1 MEAVVSDQEWISCA
15 EAASILHE
23 TEEVVAALVRQG
35 GIRGKYENGV
45 YLINKKHLLAWDE
58 QRKKPRVEVAK
69 IYSGIRRTLLEH
81 HKTIYAKEQAQHP
94 GVRGTL
100 HENLVRDFLR
110 GHLPQ
115 RYYLGAGQVIS
126 SNPVMDDDYL
136 IQDLSRQIDIV
147 VFDGLNHPIL
157 LPRYELY
164 PIEGTLAVIEVKS
177 HLNKRTLVGTKKNP
191 GALPNIKSAKRLVS
205 SEAQSFLHPPFQI
218 EIERV
223 LFDLREIPSPLGVV
237 FAFSSISP
245 RTLAGHWAE
254 WNNAADSRHRVD
266 IICLLE
272 RSCLL
277 IDTNRFP
284 RLLDTH
290 QISTVDPVASAGAN
304 KIVCIESPAI
314 LFFFFNLLLRD
325 LRKMSMFTQKLTAT
339 TPSSYLHRVSIT
351 CRFVMDN
358 ALDPHTAGLIEF
370 AVESNGDEIE
380 AD

>member
-1 MEAVVSDQEWISCA
+1 MEAVVPDQEWISCA
-15 EAASILHE
+15 KAASILHE

-35 GIRGKYENGV
+35 GIRGKHENGV
-45 YLINKKHLLAWDE
+45 YLVDKKHLLAWNKH
-58 QRKKPRVEVAK
+58 RKKPRVEVAE

-94 GVRGTL
+94 GMRGTL
-100 HENLVRDFLR
+100 YENVVRDFLR
-110 GHLPQ
+110 EHLPQ
-115 RYYLGAGQVIS
+115 RFYLGAGQVIS

-136 IQDLSRQIDIV
+136 IQDLSKQIDIV

-164 PIEGTLAVIEVKS
+164 PIEGTLAIIEVKS
-177 HLNKRTLVGTKKNP
+177 QLNKRTLVGTKKKP

-205 SEAQSFLHPPFQI
+205 SEAQSLLHPPGQI
-218 EIERV
+218 EIEGV

-245 RTLAGHWAE
+245 RKLAGYWAE
-254 WNNAADSRHRVD
+254 WNNAVDRRHRVD

-272 RSCLL
+272 QSSLL

-284 RLLDTH
+284 RLLDSH
-290 QISTVDPVASAGAN
+290 QIATVDLLASAGAN

-314 LFFFFNLLLRD
+314 LLFFFNLLLREI
-325 LRKMSMFTQKLTAT
+325 RKMSKFTQSLIAT
-339 TPSSYLHRVSIT
+339 TPSSYLGGVRIMDS
-351 CRFVMDN
+351 FVMDN
-358 ALDPHTAGLIEF
+358 ALDPHAAGLIEF
-370 AVESNGDEIE
+370 AAESNGNEIE